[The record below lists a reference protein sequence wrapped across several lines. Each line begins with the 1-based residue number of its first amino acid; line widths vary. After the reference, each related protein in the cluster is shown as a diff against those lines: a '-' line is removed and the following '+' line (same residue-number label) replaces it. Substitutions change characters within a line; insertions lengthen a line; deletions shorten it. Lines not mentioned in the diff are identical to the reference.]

1 MRYYGFDWVIAIL
14 GTLLVACLI
23 FIGVCVY
30 YLVQEEHACTAKGG
44 QMVGNGH
51 YYSTVVMVGK
61 TPIPME
67 QEEMEC
73 SK

>member
-30 YLVQEEHACTAKGG
+30 YMVQEEHACTAKGG
-44 QMVGNGH
+44 HMVGNGH
-51 YYSTVVMVGK
+51 YYSSVVMAGK
-61 TPIPME
+61 TPITTV
-67 QEEMEC
+67 QEEMVC

>member
-14 GTLLVACLI
+14 GTLLVACHI
-23 FIGVCVY
+23 FMGVCVY
-30 YLVQEEHACTAKGG
+30 YMIQEENDCAAKGG

-51 YYSTVVMVGK
+51 YYSTVVMAGK
-61 TPIPME
+61 TPITTMH
-67 QEEMEC
+67 EEMVC